1 MKIDENRRHR
11 HCGGGGGV
19 VHVLSLR
26 VKRSARRVVG
36 LPMVSRRLLTAE
48 ADEEDARDGRGGGTG
63 IGRLRDR
70 FRELPPAAV
79 DDDDEEGEVEE
90 SWRGRGEE

>member
-1 MKIDENRRHR
+1 
-11 HCGGGGGV
+11 
-19 VHVLSLR
+19 
-26 VKRSARRVVG
+26 VVG

-48 ADEEDARDGRGGGTG
+48 EAEEEDARDGRGGGTG

-79 DDDDEEGEVEE
+79 DDDDDEEEGEVEE